1 MKMSL
6 NQSGRTSADALLKPL
21 GLWALM
27 LLLFTNVALGAQ
39 LDDKRISMNLKNV
52 TLKEAISE
60 IMKSSSYGISYSVDE
75 VDKIRDV
82 SLKVDNV
89 TVEEALSSCLSK
101 YGMKYTISNNTVVIS
116 AVKQNPVGGGV
127 K

>member
-27 LLLFTNVALGAQ
+27 LLLFANVAFGAT
-39 LDDKRISMNLKNV
+39 LDDKRISVDLKNV

-60 IMKSSSYGISYSVDE
+60 IMKSSIYGISYSVDE
-75 VDKIRDV
+75 VDKIDDV
-82 SLKVDNV
+82 TLHLENV
-89 TVEEALSSCLSK
+89 TVEDALSICLSK

-116 AVKQNPVGGGV
+116 AVKQNQVWGG
-127 K
+127 

>member
-116 AVKQNPVGGGV
+116 AVKQNPVGGG
-127 K
+127 

>member
-39 LDDKRISMNLKNV
+39 LDDKKISVNLKNV

-116 AVKQNPVGGGV
+116 AVKQNPVGGG
-127 K
+127 

>member
-39 LDDKRISMNLKNV
+39 LDDKRISVNLKNV

-116 AVKQNPVGGGV
+116 AVKQNPVGGG
-127 K
+127 

>member
-116 AVKQNPVGGGV
+116 AVKQNPVGGV